1 MIAFP
6 PSKINLGL
14 HILGK
19 RTDGYHT
26 LETCFYPVPW
36 TDILEVIP
44 SGTLH
49 FTSSGNTIPGNPED
63 NLCLKAYRILA
74 KDFNLPAVSIHLH
87 KQIPTGAGLGGG
99 SSDGAHSLRLL
110 NEIFEL
116 GLSTEKLMAYAASL
130 GSDCA
135 FFIQDKP
142 MFGYGRGEVLQE
154 ATVNLTG
161 KFLLLVK
168 PDVHISTAEAY
179 AGVTPRQP
187 ATALKNIFEQHPLPS
202 WKSILKNDFEESVF
216 KQHAVLRR
224 IKKMLYNHGA
234 VYASMSGSGSSLFGI
249 FDQPVDINSFEEWTT
264 WSGRLT

>member
-36 TDILEVIP
+36 TDILEIIP
-44 SGTLH
+44 SGTPR
-49 FTSSGNTIPGNPED
+49 FTSSGNTIPGNPDD
-63 NLCLKAYRILA
+63 NLCLKAYKLLS
-74 KDFNLPAVSIHLH
+74 KDFSLPAVGIHLH
-87 KQIPTGAGLGGG
+87 KLIPTGAGLGGG

-116 GLSTEKLMAYAASL
+116 GLSTEKLMVYAASL

-142 MFGYGRGEVLQE
+142 MLGYGRGEVLQE
-154 ATVNLTG
+154 ATINLTS
-161 KFLLLVK
+161 KFLVLVK

-187 ATALKNIFEQHPLPS
+187 AIALKDIFEQYPLSS
-202 WKSILKNDFEESVF
+202 WKSVLKNDFEESVF
-216 KQHAVLRR
+216 KQHAVLRK
-224 IKKMLYNHGA
+224 IKEMLYDHGA

-249 FDQPVDINSFEEWTT
+249 FDQPVDVNLFGEWTT
-264 WSGRLT
+264 WSGQLT